1 MRYTLL
7 LLFFPAFLQAQ
18 ESFYFPPNGGSEWA
32 TMSFSE
38 AGMCEDNLPALMDF
52 LVAENSKAFI
62 VTKGGKIVIEEYF
75 GTFTA
80 DSLWLWNSAGKSLT
94 SMAVGIAEQ
103 EGLLSLDDSSS
114 DFLGEGWTTCDLADE
129 ALITVWNQITMTS
142 GLDDGV
148 NDVYC
153 TDPECLTCLAE
164 PGTRWAYHNGPYTML
179 DGVLSASSGTNLN
192 LFIFNRISQPIGMT
206 GLFLPFGYNRVF
218 VSKARDMA
226 RFGSLALRGGEWN
239 GTQILNAQYAYDMV
253 HPSQSLNPSYGYL
266 WWLNGQSSYMLP
278 GFQFNIPG
286 PTMPNAPADAYAALG
301 KDSQVV
307 LVVPSLDMVI
317 IRMGD
322 SPDGSAVSTQ
332 FADDMWVLVED
343 LFCVNVAE
351 EVATPLEVFPNPA
364 QDRIEIQGNKSNTP
378 FAVYATSGQLV
389 ISGKGR
395 VVELSTLSS
404 GIYILE
410 SNGRRAR
417 FVVQ

>member
-148 NDVYC
+148 DDVYC

-278 GFQFNIPG
+278 GFQFNVPG

-364 QDRIEIQGNKSNTP
+364 QDRIEIQGNKSITP
-378 FAVYATSGQLV
+378 FAVYATSGQLL